1 MTTDELINLVA
12 DLAKVVDNE
21 DPIDFAILTIDDES
35 VWHLMATN
43 VVEQYLPLADNKV
56 VIMATITKLVVD
68 NFILNMRLMA
78 NK

>member
-1 MTTDELINLVA
+1 
-12 DLAKVVDNE
+12 VVDNE
-21 DPIDFAILTIDDES
+21 DPIDFAMLTIDDES

-56 VIMATITKLVVD
+56 VIMATITKLVVE
-68 NFILNMRLMA
+68 NFILNMRLMS

>member
-21 DPIDFAILTIDDES
+21 DPIDFAMLTIDDES

-56 VIMATITKLVVD
+56 VIMATITKLVVE
-68 NFILNMRLMA
+68 NFVLNMRLM
-78 NK
+78 KGK

>member
-21 DPIDFAILTIDDES
+21 DPIDFAMLTIDDES

-56 VIMATITKLVVD
+56 VIMATITKLVVE
-68 NFILNMRLMA
+68 NFILNMRLMS

>member
-1 MTTDELINLVA
+1 MTTDELINLVV

-21 DPIDFAILTIDDES
+21 DPIDFAMLTIDDES

-56 VIMATITKLVVD
+56 VIMATITKLVVE
-68 NFILNMRLMA
+68 NFILNMRLMS

>member
-21 DPIDFAILTIDDES
+21 DPIDFAMLTIDDES

-68 NFILNMRLMA
+68 NFILNMRLMS